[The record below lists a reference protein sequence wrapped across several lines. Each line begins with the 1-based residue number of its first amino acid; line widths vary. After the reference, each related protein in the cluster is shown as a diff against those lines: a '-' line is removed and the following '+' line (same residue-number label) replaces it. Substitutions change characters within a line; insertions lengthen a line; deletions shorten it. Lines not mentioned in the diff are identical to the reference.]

1 MSRFQAVN
9 RQQDGVAMVVVVCA
23 MAIMSI
29 LAAVVLSQSV
39 TFGKQSS
46 NSRDSQ
52 RAFAAAEAG
61 LQVARYR
68 LNRLSPADGKCL
80 TASAVDPV
88 AGECP
93 AYTGTLGNG
102 ATFSYTVTPAGTTQC
117 GGPALATGAVAR
129 CMTSTGTMN
138 GAKRRSQM
146 RVDGAVTGKPLFPLN
161 GMIGINGVAAGN
173 GTGSVPVKINA
184 PVGTDGLVSFGNHV
198 EAAECQEP
206 ASAPAIKLGNF
217 SSCPR
222 KTITSTWASQITPVE
237 SLNVGGV
244 TFAGSATTN
253 NNAEIPSYPKS
264 GNVIWT
270 PSTRSLVVDNT
281 SSLTLCSAGKTCTY
295 NFCTLLIKNSATLSV
310 ASGSTVRIF
319 IDAPLG
325 YAASRLPDSGCPPK
339 TGTLDAGNGFISN
352 SGAAENLQIYVYGW
366 DNGSN
371 VVSIGN
377 LVGVGGPFN
386 ATLYA
391 PRSEFRPMNGLTMT
405 GAVVAGKIVIGDELT
420 FNSDA
425 GVSNI
430 IVGGGPVKFTRAVW
444 RECRSNPTVGTDP
457 ESGCS

>member
-1 MSRFQAVN
+1 
-9 RQQDGVAMVVVVCA
+9 MVVVVCA

-68 LNRLSPADGKCL
+68 LNRLTPDGGKCL

-117 GGPALATGAVAR
+117 GGPALASGAVAR
-129 CMTSTGTMN
+129 CITSTGSMN
-138 GAKRRSQM
+138 GVKRRIQV

-161 GMIGINGVAAGN
+161 GMIGINGVDAGN
-173 GTGSVPVKINA
+173 GTVSVPVKINA
-184 PVGTDGLVSFGNHV
+184 PVGTDGLVNFGNYV
-198 EAAECQEP
+198 QVAECQEP
-206 ASAPAIKLGNF
+206 ASAPAVKLGNF

-222 KTITSTWASQITPVE
+222 TTVASTWASQVTPVE
-237 SLNVGGV
+237 SVNVGGI
-244 TFAGSATTN
+244 TFASSATTN
-253 NNAEIPSYPKS
+253 NNAEIPTYPKT
-264 GNVIWT
+264 GNVTWT
-270 PSTRSLVVDNT
+270 PSTRSLVLDNT
-281 SSLTLCSAGKTCTY
+281 SSLTLCSTGKTCTY
-295 NFCTLLIKNSATLSV
+295 NFCTLLIKNSSKLNI

-325 YAASRLPDSGCPPK
+325 YAASRLPDSGCPAK
-339 TGTLDAGNGFISN
+339 TGTLDAGNGLISN
-352 SGAAENLQIYVYGW
+352 SGSAENLQIYVYGW
-366 DNGSN
+366 DNGNN
-371 VVSIGN
+371 VIDIGN
-377 LVGVGGPFN
+377 LAGAGGAFN

-391 PRSEFRPMNGLTMT
+391 PRSEFRPGNGLTMN
-405 GAVVAGKIVIGDELT
+405 GAVVAGKIVIGNDLK

-425 GVSNI
+425 STSNI

-444 RECRSNPTVGTDP
+444 RECRSQPTVSTDP
-457 ESGCS
+457 ESGCT